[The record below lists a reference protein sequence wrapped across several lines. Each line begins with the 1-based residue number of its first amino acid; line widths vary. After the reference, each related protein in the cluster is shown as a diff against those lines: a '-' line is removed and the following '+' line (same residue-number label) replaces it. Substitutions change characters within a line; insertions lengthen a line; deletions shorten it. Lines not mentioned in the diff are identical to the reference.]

1 MSLEDAL
8 LTIKPKRDIKPNSG
22 FLEQLIKFE
31 RLHPHELKK
40 WYMLEKLKKFYELYF
55 LV

>member
-31 RLHPHELKK
+31 RLHQHGN
-40 WYMLEKLKKFYELYF
+40 EK
-55 LV
+55 